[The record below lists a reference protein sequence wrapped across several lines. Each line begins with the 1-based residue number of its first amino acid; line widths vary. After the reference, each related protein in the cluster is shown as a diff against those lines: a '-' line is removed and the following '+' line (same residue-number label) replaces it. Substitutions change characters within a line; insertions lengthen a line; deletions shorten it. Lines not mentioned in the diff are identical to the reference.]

1 MRTNFRYM
9 RQFIFYLT
17 ILSFSC
23 YKDNVK
29 ETKPGIYARV
39 GSVELSEGDL
49 FRFNKKTPDK
59 ETLNS
64 AIKNWIDQTVLL
76 SEAKKEGFE
85 NDVALLRKR
94 DSYYKDLIIAS
105 FVESFISSKVSVS
118 KEDVRI
124 YYKRNRGE
132 FLRGFDEVKI
142 EQYVVS
148 SRKVANRLIASFNSK
163 KGVDLSKF
171 EIGSIRSE
179 VVRSGV
185 FPKNINDDIF
195 VKKKNVVGPVFLGKE
210 ISVLKVLNRNNKG
223 STKGINE
230 VYDEIYQRVFK
241 IKSLE
246 AKTSLLDSLKKTV
259 NISINPEY
267 Q

>member
-1 MRTNFRYM
+1 MRPNFHYM
-9 RQFIFYLT
+9 RQFIFYLA

-23 YKDNVK
+23 YKDNGK
-29 ETKPGIYARV
+29 EVKPGVYARV
-39 GSVELSEGDL
+39 GSVELNKEDL
-49 FRFNKKTPDK
+49 FPFNQKTPDK

-85 NDVALLRKR
+85 NDVALLKKR
-94 DSYYKDLIIAS
+94 DSYYKELVVAS

-118 KEDVRI
+118 KEDIRL
-124 YYKRNRGE
+124 YYKKNKGE
-132 FLRGFDEVKI
+132 FLRGFDEIKI
-142 EQYVVS
+142 EQYVLN
-148 SRKVANRLIASFNSK
+148 SRKVANRLVASFNSK

-171 EIGSIRSE
+171 KIESIRSK
-179 VVRSGV
+179 VIRSGT
-185 FPKNINDDIF
+185 FPKSIDDELFIKRKNI
-195 VKKKNVVGPVFLGKE
+195 VGPVFLGKE

-223 STKGINE
+223 STKGVNE

-246 AKTSLLDSLKKTV
+246 AKVSLLDSLKKTV
-259 NISINPEY
+259 NISISPEY

>member
-1 MRTNFRYM
+1 MRPNFHYM
-9 RQFIFYLT
+9 RQFIFYLA

-23 YKDNVK
+23 YEDNGKEVK
-29 ETKPGIYARV
+29 PDVYARV
-39 GSVELSEGDL
+39 GSVELSKEDL
-49 FRFNKKTPDK
+49 FPFNKKTPDK

-94 DSYYKDLIIAS
+94 DSYYKELIVAS

-124 YYKRNRGE
+124 YYKRNKGE

-142 EQYVVS
+142 EQYVVN
-148 SRKVANRLIASFNSK
+148 SRKIANRLIASFNSK

-171 EIGSIRSE
+171 EIESTRSE
-179 VVRSGV
+179 VVRRGI
-185 FPKNINDDIF
+185 FPKNIDDELFI
-195 VKKKNVVGPVFLGKE
+195 KRKSVVGPVFLGKE
-210 ISVLKVLNRNNKG
+210 ISVIKVLNRNKKG
-223 STKGINE
+223 SIKGINE

-241 IKSLE
+241 VKSLE
-246 AKTSLLDSLKKTV
+246 AKISLLDSLKETV
-259 NISINPEY
+259 NISISPEY

>member
-1 MRTNFRYM
+1 MRPNFHYM
-9 RQFIFYLT
+9 SQFIFYLA

-23 YKDNVK
+23 YKDNGK
-29 ETKPGIYARV
+29 RANPGVYARV
-39 GSVELSEGDL
+39 GSVELSKQDL
-49 FRFNKKTPDK
+49 FPFNNKTPDK

-94 DSYYKDLIIAS
+94 DSYYKELLIAS

-142 EQYVVS
+142 EQYVVN

-171 EIGSIRSE
+171 EIESTRSE
-179 VVRSGV
+179 VIRSGV

-259 NISINPEY
+259 NISISPEY

>member
-1 MRTNFRYM
+1 MRPNFYCM

-23 YKDNVK
+23 YKDNSK
-29 ETKPGIYARV
+29 EVKPGVYARV
-39 GSVELSEGDL
+39 GSVELNKEDL
-49 FRFNKKTPDK
+49 FPFNQKTPDK

-85 NDVALLRKR
+85 NDVVLLRKR
-94 DSYYKDLIIAS
+94 DSYYKELVVAS

-118 KEDVRI
+118 KEDIRL
-124 YYKRNRGE
+124 YYKRNKGE
-132 FLRGFDEVKI
+132 FLRVFDEVKI
-142 EQYVVS
+142 EQYVVNS
-148 SRKVANRLIASFNSK
+148 KKVANRLIASFNSK

-171 EIGSIRSE
+171 EIESTRSK
-179 VVRSGV
+179 VVRSGT
-185 FPKNINDDIF
+185 FPKGINDELFI
-195 VKKKNVVGPVFLGKE
+195 KRKSVVGPVFLGKE
-210 ISVLKVLNRNNKG
+210 ISVLKVLSRNNKG
-223 STKGINE
+223 STRGINE

-246 AKTSLLDSLKKTV
+246 AKVSLLDSLKKNV
-259 NISINPEY
+259 NISISPEY

>member
-1 MRTNFRYM
+1 M
-9 RQFIFYLT
+9 RQFIFYLA

-23 YKDNVK
+23 YKDNGK
-29 ETKPGIYARV
+29 EVKPGVYARV
-39 GSVELSEGDL
+39 GSVELNKEDL
-49 FRFNKKTPDK
+49 FPFNQKTPDK

-85 NDVALLRKR
+85 NDVALLKKR
-94 DSYYKDLIIAS
+94 DSYYKELVVAS

-118 KEDVRI
+118 KEDIRL
-124 YYKRNRGE
+124 YYKKNKGE

-142 EQYVVS
+142 EQYVVN
-148 SRKVANRLIASFNSK
+148 SRKVANRLVASFNSK

-171 EIGSIRSE
+171 EIESTRSK
-179 VVRSGV
+179 VVRSGT
-185 FPKNINDDIF
+185 FPKNINDELFI
-195 VKKKNVVGPVFLGKE
+195 KRKNIVGPVLLGKK

-223 STKGINE
+223 STKGVNE

-246 AKTSLLDSLKKTV
+246 AKVSLLDSLKKTV
-259 NISINPEY
+259 NISISPEY